1 MTTDTFTPLRHAAPA
16 DIRPAEPTREEPLT
30 RAAVGSRETIPH
42 RRGRGAWRLVTSLIS
57 SDDRQLVSDRLL
69 LLGPSGG
76 PLWAS
81 RVL

>member
-1 MTTDTFTPLRHAAPA
+1 MTTDTLTPLRHAAPA
-16 DIRPAEPTREEPLT
+16 DNRPAEPTREESPT
-30 RAAVGSRETIPH
+30 RAAVGSHATIPY
-42 RRGRGAWRLVTSLIS
+42 RRGRGAWRLVKSLIS

-81 RVL
+81 RVV